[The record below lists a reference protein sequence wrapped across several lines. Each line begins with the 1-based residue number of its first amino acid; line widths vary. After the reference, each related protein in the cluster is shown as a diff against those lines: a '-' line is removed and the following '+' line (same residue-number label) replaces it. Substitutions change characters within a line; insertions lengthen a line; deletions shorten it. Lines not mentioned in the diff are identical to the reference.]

1 MTSRRTPII
10 VHQVRTPACLTE
22 DGGGDDLF
30 DDIFDETIPRQM
42 YEALEEELQTT
53 KSELNVLTTRL
64 EQKDADIVNG
74 CSDLAR
80 AKSEK
85 NQLNEVAGL
94 RGWAWGKQR
103 VVQRCQHEH
112 QCMRY
117 ILVM

>member
-22 DGGGDDLF
+22 GGGGDDLF

-53 KSELNVLTTRL
+53 KSELNVLATRL

-85 NQLNEVAGL
+85 NQLNEVASL
-94 RGWAWGKQR
+94 RGREKGS
-103 VVQRCQHEH
+103 
-112 QCMRY
+112 MRAS
-117 ILVM
+117 